1 MLLLVSIPSRRG
13 SPSDM
18 KGRIMRKNA
27 GKSQSPQG
35 GAVLPTLPWNSL
47 MILCSSR
54 AKTGHIPQKGIPGI
68 PEVYKN
74 APFDAITF

>member
-1 MLLLVSIPSRRG
+1 
-13 SPSDM
+13 
-18 KGRIMRKNA
+18 
-27 GKSQSPQG
+27 
-35 GAVLPTLPWNSL
+35 

>member
-1 MLLLVSIPSRRG
+1 KAGQSFRQVGVNNLTRRG
-13 SPSDM
+13 
-18 KGRIMRKNA
+18 IM
-27 GKSQSPQG
+27 SQSPQG